1 MVLGRLGLASRL
13 IPQASQDTAVL
24 RGFVRPFS
32 PTRFVIVWYLGGG
45 VRLVHH
51 IVFTHERF
59 PSFVQEI
66 SFPCTFFLCMLSVLI
81 FRGLLRMLILIS
93 FPMPSFHL
101 GTLYELVLELLIRVV
116 SAGQLVA
123 VDKLLLLLRTLLLML
138 LLWLLLGLMT

>member
-1 MVLGRLGLASRL
+1 
-13 IPQASQDTAVL
+13 
-24 RGFVRPFS
+24 
-32 PTRFVIVWYLGGG
+32 
-45 VRLVHH
+45 
-51 IVFTHERF
+51 
-59 PSFVQEI
+59 
-66 SFPCTFFLCMLSVLI
+66 MLSVLI